1 MERELTPSESLKL
14 IETMIDQAKRS
25 FSRISFFFLLWGV
38 LLIGAMLATYMLR
51 NSGEA
56 WGHGAA
62 FGIAG
67 ALGGL
72 ISGIAGARMGASVHV
87 ANPMDRVVGWI
98 WLAFIIT
105 LVLLIIATAGYGGGD
120 PSVAIT
126 LLTGLPT
133 FITGR
138 IMRFKPLVLGGILF
152 WVAGLVMAFSNS
164 YLVSTWAYCTAM
176 LFGYKEK
183 ANFTVENEKAIAE
196 PPKVDF
202 SAKPAAPAPAK

>member
-138 IMRFKPLVLGGILF
+138 IMRFKPLVLAASCFG
-152 WVAGLVMAFSNS
+152 WPAWSWPSATA
-164 YLVSTWAYCTAM
+164 TW
-176 LFGYKEK
+176 
-183 ANFTVENEKAIAE
+183 
-196 PPKVDF
+196 
-202 SAKPAAPAPAK
+202 